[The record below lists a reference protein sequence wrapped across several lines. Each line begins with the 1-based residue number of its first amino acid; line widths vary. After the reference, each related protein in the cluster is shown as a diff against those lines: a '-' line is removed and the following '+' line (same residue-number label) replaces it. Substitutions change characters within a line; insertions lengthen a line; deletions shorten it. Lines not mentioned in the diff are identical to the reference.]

1 MGNAPQKQLK
11 GWFNTPGRPGDRTF
25 EQQLLGLDQLFS
37 ECQGKTVLDVGAAEG
52 LISIELARRG
62 ALAVHGLEVV
72 ANHVKVGRTL
82 VGDLPVTLE
91 VADADTWQPRRQY
104 DIVIALALLHKLKDP
119 SRVAHR
125 LANACKDLMV
135 LRLPPANGHM
145 IIDGRSG
152 CKPHYIDRAM
162 VDAGFEVE
170 HTSYDGPFGEFVS
183 YWRRKQ
189 K

>member
-1 MGNAPQKQLK
+1 MAHAPQKQLK

-25 EQQLLGLDQLFS
+25 DQQLLGLDQLFA
-37 ECQGKTVLDVGAAEG
+37 ECKGKTCLDVGAAEG

-62 ALAVHGLEVV
+62 ALAVHGVEVV
-72 ANHVKVGRTL
+72 AEHVKVGRSL

-91 VADADTWQPRRQY
+91 ASDANTWQPRRQY
-104 DIVIALALLHKLKDP
+104 DIVIALALLHKLRDP
-119 SRVAHR
+119 SGAARR

-135 LRLPPANGHM
+135 LRLPPATGHM
-145 IIDGRSG
+145 IVDGRSG
-152 CKPHYIDRAM
+152 CVPHDVAAVM
-162 VDAGFEVE
+162 EVSGFVIER
-170 HTSYDGPFGEFVS
+170 TSYDGPFGEFVS